1 MDIDDEPDSPSLLA
15 PRRSGSAPVD
25 LLRRPLQ
32 VLWPHH
38 SITAPLA
45 GQANLS
51 VPLAGGPPRADAAT
65 KITRHLQQLWVRN
78 PLTAARRITS
88 VAAAIV
94 KDAAPGAPADHRLIL
109 ILTYDQAPDDQPLDA
124 GHMGRHLEAAVAALG

>member
-1 MDIDDEPDSPSLLA
+1 MFLTPH
-15 PRRSGSAPVD
+15 RSGTASVD
-25 LLRRPLQ
+25 LLRRPLKL
-32 VLWPHH
+32 LWPHRRL
-38 SITAPLA
+38 TAPLA
-45 GQANLS
+45 GQAHLS

-65 KITRHLQQLWVRN
+65 RITRHLQQLWVRN

-109 ILTYDQAPDDQPLDA
+109 VLTYDQADDDMPLDSS
-124 GHMGRHLEAAVAALG
+124 HMGRHIEAAVASLA